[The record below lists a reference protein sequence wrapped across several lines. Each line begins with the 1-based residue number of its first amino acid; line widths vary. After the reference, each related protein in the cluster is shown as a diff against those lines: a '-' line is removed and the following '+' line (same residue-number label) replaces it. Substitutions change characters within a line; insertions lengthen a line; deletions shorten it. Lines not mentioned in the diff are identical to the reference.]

1 MKEKLFKLELPKKY
15 KENLFKYEP
24 KVDGYPQL
32 IDKPADYSKEKFD
45 KLLKLINI
53 ESMKYI
59 LSESIAA
66 NEVTFEEIERARKA
80 IENQINEYNKM

>member
-15 KENLFKYEP
+15 KENLFEYKP
-24 KVDGYPQL
+24 MVDGYPQL
-32 IDKPADYSKEKFD
+32 IDKPVDFPKEKFN

-59 LSESIAA
+59 LSESITA
-66 NEVTFEEIERARKA
+66 NEVTFEEIEQTRKI